1 MNKASTKND
10 DREKEKSFWVL
21 GHARIYKL
29 ASRGESLSIYLGG
42 LLAGEVQMFPGTLRN
57 VVSFVEDS
65 EN

>member
-21 GHARIYKL
+21 GHARICKL
-29 ASRGESLSIYLGG
+29 ASGGESPSVYQGG
-42 LLAGEVQMFPGTLRN
+42 LLAGEVEMFPGALRN
-57 VVSFVEDS
+57 VVNSVEDS